1 MKKTI
6 KLSLFAAGCC
16 LSLGLCAGLG
26 LIKHNSGV
34 AVAETPLITMVNGAA
49 VRLPDKTLDNGYS
62 NCGIRFSSIIDKTGY
77 ENLKENNDVTSG
89 TFILPWPSYSANP
102 VNEVNCFAEATAK
115 YYWQIGVDSEGAPV
129 YNTTQTEG
137 KTLIYHSESVPE
149 LDGDNYRLNGSAVNL
164 GDADMTGV
172 RFVGVGYVKYTS
184 ETETNYEFA
193 TTSETNARSVAEVAQ
208 KLYYKTD
215 AVTADDK
222 TLSDGQKDDLALAYV
237 QKYIDL
243 YHEANGNNPTVE
255 YTLNVNMETS
265 KGFEGVEVQSVAEL
279 DSYDAKLPGTQT
291 PIMLDGSS
299 KVSKGYIM
307 NSDKPADAVEVTE
320 DNLLSL
326 GVYNSE
332 TAAVTKSSEWSI
344 DGKSESLCIDYSKL
358 SRQNWAGVGE
368 AATPFE
374 WGGGKY
380 MLSFVAYSDKDYVTA
395 NAALWYKT
403 NGQEVSYDIT
413 LKAGVP
419 QRIAIPVSGS
429 ALKLFTFENPQDS
442 TCKLYIDDVYVYSG
456 YFTHEGGI
464 LVDPEE
470 TLSTLNADDWS
481 FEGKKSFYA
490 SNWYDTNVRPGYGW
504 QYSGLNDEN
513 KADTVAMIIY
523 IEEDFNSPDAMWM
536 SVFTDYNETQSKS
549 YYLPVDLHKGANYVE
564 FKLADDF
571 VKVSSIQWQKH
582 AMWVDNIQ
590 VFNSAKVNR
599 NGRVYAET
607 YVDNNK
613 AIIVAGFTDVIT
625 KFSKEVELTISYQ
638 TAEDGEWTTLATEA
652 SKCALSSTVDLSKLT
667 YCKVK
672 VTATSQGAT
681 LATQVIDLIPTV

>member
-1 MKKTI
+1 MKKAVRNT
-6 KLSLFAAGCC
+6 LLATSLCFAFGAAAV
-16 LSLGLCAGLG
+16 GLCF
-26 LIKHNSGV
+26 NSGF
-34 AVAETPLITMVNGAA
+34 AFAEEAAQTPIIKTIAGASIRYPEKTETGDYVNDG
-49 VRLPDKTLDNGYS
+49 L
-62 NCGIRFSSIIDKTGY
+62 RFSSTIDKTQYEQLKSDGY
-77 ENLKENNDVTSG
+77 TVTTG
-89 TFILPWPSYSANP
+89 TFILPLSYWSENP
-102 VNEVNCFAEATAK
+102 VNEENCFTTPT
-115 YYWQIGVDSEGAPV
+115 YYWATEEGGYSVEDTTGKLQILNVEGKPYV
-129 YNTTQTEG
+129 PEG
-137 KTLIYHSESVPE
+137 KTDYQ
-149 LDGDNYRLNGSAVNL
+149 LNGSVLNL
-164 GDADMTGV
+164 KDNSV
-172 RFVGVGYVKYTS
+172 LNVKFVGVGYIKY
-184 ETETNYEFA
+184 EKGGVTNYAFG
-193 TTSETNARSVAEVAQ
+193 TTDESNASSVAEVAQ
-208 KLYYKTD
+208 KAYYNQTGID
-215 AVTADDK
+215 EATR
-222 TLSDGQKDDLALAYV
+222 TSIGEAYV
-237 QKYIDL
+237 QRYIDL
-243 YHEANGNNPTVE
+243 YKTANGEYPTVE
-255 YTLNVNMETS
+255 YTETVNVET
-265 KGFEGVEVQSVAEL
+265 KDGFQSVDAGVKTMTVE
-279 DSYDAKLPGTQT
+279 SYDAKIPGTDV
-291 PIMLDGSS
+291 PAMLDGSS

-358 SRQNWAGVGE
+358 SRQYWAGVGE

-380 MLSFVAYSDKDYVTA
+380 MLSFVAYSDKDYVTT

-419 QRIAIPVSGS
+419 QRISIPVSGS

-536 SVFTDYNETQSKS
+536 SVFTDYNEKQAKS

-599 NGRVYAET
+599 NGRVYTET

-613 AIIVAGFTDVIT
+613 ATIVAGFTDVIT
-625 KFSKEVELTISYQ
+625 KFSKQVELTMSIQ

-652 SKCALSSTVDLSKLT
+652 TKCAVSGTVDLSKLT

>member
-1 MKKTI
+1 MNMKKTVRNT
-6 KLSLFAAGCC
+6 LLATSLCLTFGAVLGICLNDRTTAFATG
-16 LSLGLCAGLG
+16 
-26 LIKHNSGV
+26 
-34 AVAETPLITMVNGAA
+34 AETPIISPIAGAS
-49 VRLPDKTLDNGYS
+49 VRYPGKNAETAKYENDGL
-62 NCGIRFSSIIDKTGY
+62 RFSSTIDKAQYDALVEGGY
-77 ENLKENNDVTSG
+77 TVTTG
-89 TFILPWPSYSANP
+89 TFILPLSYWSANP
-102 VNEVNCFAEATAK
+102 VNEENCFSAAPK
-115 YYWQIGVDSEGAPV
+115 YYWATAEGYSVAE
-129 YNTTQTEG
+129 TEG
-137 KTLIYHSESVPE
+137 KLQILNVI
-149 LDGDNYRLNGSAVNL
+149 GDPSIEGDVYRLNGSVLNL
-164 GDADMTGV
+164 KDNSV
-172 RFVGVGYVKYTS
+172 LNVKFIGVGYIKYEKD
-184 ETETNYEFA
+184 ETTTYAFAETTE
-193 TTSETNARSVAEVAQ
+193 SNARSVADVAQ
-208 KLYYKTD
+208 KAYYNQGGI
-215 AVTADDK
+215 DDE
-222 TLSDGQKDDLALAYV
+222 TRTSIGEAYV
-237 QKYIDL
+237 QRYLDL
-243 YHEANGNNPTVE
+243 YNAKNGAYPTVE
-255 YTLNVNMETS
+255 YTETV
-265 KGFEGVEVQSVAEL
+265 KVETKNGFKTVEVFEKSTTV
-279 DSYDAKLPGTQT
+279 SKYDDKIPATQI
-291 PIMLDGSS
+291 PAMLDGSA

-332 TAAVTKSSEWSI
+332 TAAVTKSSEWSV

-358 SRQNWAGVGE
+358 SSQYWAGVGE

-380 MLSFVAYSDKDYVTA
+380 ILSFVAYSDKDYVTK
-395 NAALWYKT
+395 NSALWYKT

-419 QRIAIPVSGS
+419 QRISIPVSGS

-456 YFTHEGGI
+456 LFTHEGGI
-464 LVDPEE
+464 LVDPKEE
-470 TLSTLNADDWS
+470 LTTLNADDWS

-523 IEEDFNSPDAMWM
+523 IEEDFKSPDAMWM

-613 AIIVAGFTDVIT
+613 VTVVAGFTDVIT

-638 TAEDGEWTTLATEA
+638 TAEDGEWVTLATEA
-652 SKCALSSTVDLSKLT
+652 KDCALSHTIDLTSLT

-681 LATQVIDLIPTV
+681 LATQVIDLVTSAE